1 MLNWLYLIES
11 TNLSHDVIQETI
23 LRELID
29 YIIGPNDLLRE
40 QVKKNVYV
48 NYYIKENSSIL

>member
-1 MLNWLYLIES
+1 MIES

-48 NYYIKENSSIL
+48 NYIKENAIKCLFIL